1 MKTKKSNLRKLIE
14 KADKLYQ
21 LKLIQE
27 KPKSIVSGEPTEI
40 IHHFIPKSQSN
51 NLRYDEKN
59 GVPLT
64 HAEHF
69 AHHTK
74 GDPEIVTTIVKVN
87 GVKWYNDLQIRRR
100 VICKLNVA
108 YLKCIIEKLTQ
119 IKRTPLSGTK

>member
-1 MKTKKSNLRKLIE
+1 MKRSKEKRLRDQ
-14 KADKLYQ
+14 ADKLFQ
-21 LKLIQE
+21 VALIKM
-27 KPKSIVSGEPTEI
+27 KPVSVVSGEPTEV
-40 IHHFIPKSQSN
+40 IHHFVPKAQSN

-74 GDPEIVTTIVKVN
+74 GDPDIVTTIVKVN

-100 VICKLNVA
+100 IICKLNVG
-108 YLKCIIEKLTQ
+108 YLEEVIKKLNENC
-119 IKRTPLSGTK
+119 LHND